1 MAAERQARLEEL
13 ATQVRVCVQ
22 CRLNLSRRIAVPGE
36 GPLDA
41 ELLLVGEAPGASED
55 AAGRPFVGASGRFL
69 RLEMQAVDIDPATVY
84 ITNVVKCRPPANRTP
99 RADEIAI
106 CTSLYLARQVELVR
120 PRGIIAL
127 GATASAALLAGEVK
141 MTQDHGRWRED
152 YNLTDDNLPLFV
164 TYHPAAALRNDRW
177 RAQLRED
184 LQRLAETRGQLGSRA
199 GAGKSA
205 AQEP

>member
-13 ATQVRVCVQ
+13 AGEVRSCVQ
-22 CRLNLSRRIAVPGE
+22 CRLNLSRRVAVPGE

-41 ELLLVGEAPGASED
+41 DLLLVGEAPGARED
-55 AAGRPFVGASGRFL
+55 ATGRPFVGASGRFL
-69 RLEMQAVDIDPATVY
+69 RSELEAVGIDPATIY
-84 ITNVVKCRPPANRTP
+84 ITNVVKCRPPSNRKP

-120 PRGIIAL
+120 PRGIITL
-127 GATASAALLAGEVK
+127 GASAAQALLADDVK
-141 MTQDHGRWRED
+141 ITQDHGKWRRD
-152 YNLTDDNLPLFV
+152 YDLTSDDLPLFV

-184 LQRLAETRGQLGSRA
+184 LAELAETRDQLGRRA
-199 GAGKSA
+199 GRG
-205 AQEP
+205 